1 MSARITKYVEKIA
14 RMEHLY
20 KDEPNMPKEFWNV
33 LNQQKRDLQELKMRT
48 GKDALPPTSFV

>member
-1 MSARITKYVEKIA
+1 
-14 RMEHLY
+14 MEQLY
-20 KDEPNMPKEFWNV
+20 KDEPNMPKEFWNM

>member
-1 MSARITKYVEKIA
+1 MSARITKYLEKIA
-14 RMEHLY
+14 RMEQLY

-48 GKDALPPTSFV
+48 GKDALPPISFV